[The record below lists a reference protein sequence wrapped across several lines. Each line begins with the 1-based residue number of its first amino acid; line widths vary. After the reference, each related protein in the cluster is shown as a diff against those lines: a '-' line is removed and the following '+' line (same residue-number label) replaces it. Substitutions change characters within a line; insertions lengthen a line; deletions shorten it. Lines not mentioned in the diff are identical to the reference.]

1 MLSGST
7 IDLFFWVL
15 SRQQWKIPGC
25 LDFIE
30 GYTTQLYMAIIY
42 NYPIIHYKDLY

>member
-7 IDLFFWVL
+7 IDLFFFWVL

-30 GYTTQLYMAIIY
+30 GYTTQLYMAIL
-42 NYPIIHYKDLY
+42 IIHYKDLY